1 MRQGESRRLLA
12 IAVKPCHKRP
22 KTRNAERQISRR
34 RGVNP
39 VVGLVRGRKTSS
51 PSGTVFGT
59 TRASVKLQGN
69 ITEGDA
75 ASIKDLDSQHIDLW
89 HSLILTHFCSG
100 KAIHHQ
106 TAQSLTTTTF
116 SFQVVGR
123 FI

>member
-1 MRQGESRRLLA
+1 MAFRGRNGQASLRRLLKLLEPNLFGRGCPTLT
-12 IAVKPCHKRP
+12 VHMLHFHWPLTLP
-22 KTRNAERQISRR
+22 KTPLLNPALRR
-34 RGVNP
+34 M
-39 VVGLVRGRKTSS
+39 
-51 PSGTVFGT
+51 SGTP
-59 TRASVKLQGN
+59 
-69 ITEGDA
+69 
-75 ASIKDLDSQHIDLW
+75 LW